1 MIPPDVSPPIK
12 PGAEVDPKV
21 TALVKKM
28 RELKAQSE
36 IGEKHSGRI
45 RILPKTMPEHNTCAC
60 GCSCCG

>member
-1 MIPPDVSPPIK
+1 MSRPNVNPPIK
-12 PGAEVDPKV
+12 PGATLDPKG

-36 IGEKHSGRI
+36 IGGLHAGGI
-45 RILPKTMPEHNTCAC
+45 RIMPKAMPGHDTCAC